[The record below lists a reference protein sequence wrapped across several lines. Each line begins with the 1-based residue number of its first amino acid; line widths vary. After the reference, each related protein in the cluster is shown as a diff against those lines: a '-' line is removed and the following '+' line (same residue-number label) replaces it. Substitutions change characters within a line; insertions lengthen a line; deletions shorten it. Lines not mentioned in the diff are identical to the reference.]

1 MSLFSEIEKTIERG
15 FRRWTERM
23 FGPADSNE
31 LLLVHRAILEEIESK
46 VQIVARGRRVFPF
59 AHVVV
64 TLVAAEADRRAMLQA
79 AFGERL
85 GEDVRETMEGSS
97 CELPRGF
104 SVEVRTAEA
113 GLRTFEIEYHVPA
126 AMAVETAPAPA
137 AAAPGRLVVIK
148 GKAERDTYSL
158 EHARTNI
165 GRMPELTDA
174 DHRVVRR
181 NDVVFAEG
189 ADEANATVSRKH
201 AHVRQDG
208 ADYRLCDDGSE
219 FGTRVFREG
228 RSIEVPAGDRRGEK
242 LRDGDEIYLGRAC
255 LRFERV

>member
-1 MSLFSEIEKTIERG
+1 MSLFSEIEKTIEHG
-15 FRRWTERM
+15 FRHWTERM

-31 LLLVHRAILEEIESK
+31 LLLVHRSILEEIEGK

-59 AHVVV
+59 ARVVV
-64 TLVAAEADRRAMLQA
+64 TLVAVEAERRAMLQA

-85 GEDVRETMEGSS
+85 GEDVREAMEGAA

-104 SVEVRTAEA
+104 SLEVRTAEA
-113 GLRTFEIEYHVPA
+113 GLGVFEIQYIVEA
-126 AMAVETAPAPA
+126 AKVAETVAPALA
-137 AAAPGRLVVIK
+137 AGRLIVVK
-148 GKAERDTYSL
+148 GKADRDEYSL

-165 GRMPELTDA
+165 GRMPELTDS

-201 AHVRQDG
+201 AHVRLDG
-208 ADYRLCDDGSE
+208 MDYRLCDDGSE

-228 RSIEVPAGDRRGEK
+228 RSIEVPTGDRRGQK
-242 LRDGDEIYLGRAC
+242 LRPGDEIYLGRAC
-255 LRFERV
+255 LRFERA